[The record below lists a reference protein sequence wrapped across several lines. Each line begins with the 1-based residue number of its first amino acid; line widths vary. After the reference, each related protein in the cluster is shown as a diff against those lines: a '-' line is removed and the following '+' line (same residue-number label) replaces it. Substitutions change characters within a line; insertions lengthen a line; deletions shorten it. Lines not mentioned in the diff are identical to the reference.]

1 MYVYIFF
8 LCPLRRMTLEQR
20 RPGFP
25 YNTIPIWSQQEFPG
39 FKPCLMTWGYFFAR
53 HHSFDSISQVGYNLW
68 KRWLASILCLM
79 FVVANQ
85 WFFVVAR
92 YADRLSHVLHSYVQ
106 MNGKRSVVNGY
117 IGTANNGRY
126 LIYFHGLPIANIDFS
141 LGSLFT
147 GKEKM
152 VHPIILIASP
162 ERSLHKMMSR
172 RGRPSDHHT
181 PPVHSADWGVSYFSI
196 TFESPLF

>member
-1 MYVYIFF
+1 
-8 LCPLRRMTLEQR
+8 
-20 RPGFP
+20 
-25 YNTIPIWSQQEFPG
+25 
-39 FKPCLMTWGYFFAR
+39 
-53 HHSFDSISQVGYNLW
+53 
-68 KRWLASILCLM
+68 M

-92 YADRLSHVLHSYVQ
+92 YADRLSHVLHSYLQ

-147 GKEKM
+147 GKEKNGSTN
-152 VHPIILIASP
+152 HTDCIPRTRPSQNDAPIFG
-162 ERSLHKMMSR
+162 K
-172 RGRPSDHHT
+172 PSDHHT
-181 PPVHSADWGVSYFSI
+181 PPVSTGPFR
-196 TFESPLF
+196 